1 MPTYKIA
8 CTWQVYGEL
17 DIDAPTLD
25 KAIEIAEDGDTSLP
39 VESDYVDSSFEVDI
53 QMTEELNNLHILEI
67 WQEEERM
74 RKEKENERTESIS
87 TND

>member
-8 CTWQVYGEL
+8 CLWQVYGEL
-17 DIDAPTLD
+17 DIDAPTLE

>member
-17 DIDAPTLD
+17 HIEAPTLE
-25 KAIEIAEDGDTSLP
+25 KAIKISEDGDTPLP
-39 VESDYVDSSFEVDI
+39 TESEYVDSSFEVDI
-53 QMTEELNNLHILEI
+53 PMTEEINDLHILEI
-67 WQEEERM
+67 WQEEERN

-87 TND
+87 TNN

>member
-8 CTWQVYGEL
+8 CLWQVYGEL
-17 DIDAPTLD
+17 DIDAPTLE
-25 KAIEIAEDGDTSLP
+25 KAIEIAEDGDTPLP

-67 WQEEERM
+67 WQEEERV
-74 RKEKENERTESIS
+74 RKEKENERTKSVS

>member
-17 DIDAPTLD
+17 IIDAPTLE
-25 KAIEIAEDGDTSLP
+25 KALEIAEDGDTPLP
-39 VESDYVDSSFEVDI
+39 TESDYVDSSFEVDI
-53 QMTEELNNLHILEI
+53 QMTEELNNLHVLEI
-67 WQEEERM
+67 WQEEEYR
-74 RKEKENERTESIS
+74 RKEKENERTKSVS

>member
-8 CTWQVYGEL
+8 CTWQVFGEL
-17 DIDAPTLD
+17 EIDAPTLD
-25 KAIEIAEDGDTSLP
+25 EAITIAEDGDTPLP
-39 VESDYVDSSFEVDI
+39 TESDFVDSSFEVDHP
-53 QMTEELNNLHILEI
+53 MTEELNDLHILEI
-67 WQEEERM
+67 QQEEEKK

>member
-17 DIDAPTLD
+17 EIDAPTLD
-25 KAIEIAEDGDTSLP
+25 EAITIAEDGDTPLP
-39 VESDYVDSSFEVDI
+39 TTSDYVDSSFEVDHP
-53 QMTEELNNLHILEI
+53 MTEELNDLHILEI
-67 WQEEERM
+67 WQEEEEK
-74 RKEKENERTESIS
+74 RKEKENERTKSIS